1 MGDGGQIPRG
11 TQTASDGLVAVT
23 SESLGRSS
31 DSDGSASSDS
41 DGSLSSDSDGSLS
54 SDSDGIQGTETASD
68 GLVLSGRREATG
80 RDIVETGTAQWR
92 T

>member
-31 DSDGSASSDS
+31 DSDGS
-41 DGSLSSDSDGSLS
+41 LS

-68 GLVLSGRREATG
+68 GLVLSGWREATG